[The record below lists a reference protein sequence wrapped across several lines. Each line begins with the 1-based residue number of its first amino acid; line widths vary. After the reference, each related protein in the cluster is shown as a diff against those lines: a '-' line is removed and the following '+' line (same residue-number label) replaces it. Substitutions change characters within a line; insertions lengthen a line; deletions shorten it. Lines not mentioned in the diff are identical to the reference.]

1 MEVLPGDDWPSAR
14 SCLVFAVAIRSLYV
28 APDGGHRDL
37 VAQMT
42 DDSLGNHIDRFAWEC
57 LDCEGS
63 AKFLLALVVTL
74 SRQWAYG

>member
-1 MEVLPGDDWPSAR
+1 MEVLPVDDWPSAR

-37 VAQMT
+37 VAQTT
-42 DDSLGNHIDRFAWEC
+42 DDSLGNHIDRFAWES

-63 AKFLLALVVTL
+63 AIFFLALVVAL
-74 SRQWAYG
+74 SR